1 MKAEYPENS
10 ICILNKDT
18 FEYGQNPANPERF
31 VKNRVYRVSFDADQ
45 KGCIVHGEWMTIE
58 LFEAN
63 FAMYVPILQSR
74 LERLGLIVNG
84 KPISFKEFKERC
96 NVYGRGYINAYV
108 YSHPK
113 ENMFAFYP
121 HGTSTKPQ
129 GLKKCYEMYVDL
141 VNGDDRDVDAKRI
154 VWGNCGLPLGGGYP
168 RAEELWDEYFKKDL
182 VESN

>member
-18 FEYGQNPANPERF
+18 FEYGQNPAHPERF
-31 VKNRVYRVSFDADQ
+31 VKNRVYRVSFDEDQ

-63 FAMYVPILQSR
+63 FVEYIGLLHNR
-74 LERLGLIVNG
+74 LERMGLIVNG

-96 NVYGRGYINAYV
+96 YIVGRGYINVYV

-121 HGTSTKPQ
+121 WGTSNKTE
-129 GLKKCYEMYVDL
+129 GLKRCYQMYVDL
-141 VNGDDRDVDAKRI
+141 LNGDIRDVDSGLLRWAN
-154 VWGNCGLPLGGGYP
+154 GGLPLGGGYP
-168 RAEELWDEYFKKDL
+168 RREELWDEYFKKDL
-182 VESN
+182 VD